1 MQFKPKIH
9 KPAQEV
15 VIHRWIK
22 NGHETLI
29 TSYSWGFKLFS
40 LAFFANCLT
49 SSPILERPFLSASCI
64 YYEYKVKVRTCDWN
78 KGRNCIWNIKKMPL
92 LTLMTGT
99 KSPLSVCTATLIFTL
114 LYLHKNKIKNVTIKM
129 IHKFDGNTT
138 LKIVDLLAN
147 IIICPW
153 TVTLRNFTESQS
165 SSLK

>member
-1 MQFKPKIH
+1 MYLPVMQFKPKIH

-64 YYEYKVKVRTCDWN
+64 YYEYKIKFRTYDWN
-78 KGRNCIWNIKKMPL
+78 KGCLVWINPTNPTIQ
-92 LTLMTGT
+92 T
-99 KSPLSVCTATLIFTL
+99 KPIRLVWIFFLVQVGPEPNQLKSDVDWFGYRIQTFQIQTDPNQTN
-114 LYLHKNKIKNVTIKM
+114 Y
-129 IHKFDGNTT
+129 IHYYYYYYFN
-138 LKIVDLLAN
+138 A
-147 IIICPW
+147 
-153 TVTLRNFTESQS
+153 
-165 SSLK
+165 